1 MRVSGPVN
9 CRWMRI
15 VLSIPFKETVLTTG
29 RFLEHPMATELA
41 MKKTEENNKISG
53 VDGVRTDKN
62 KMEVVKNQKAF
73 NLVSLLSSGMHR

>member
-1 MRVSGPVN
+1 
-9 CRWMRI
+9 
-15 VLSIPFKETVLTTG
+15 
-29 RFLEHPMATELA
+29 MATELA